1 MNFFHP
7 PGKGRKEYI
16 TTIINPIINIKK
28 MEKSM
33 NNTTT
38 RILNLIILDRSGSM
52 YSIREAAV
60 SHLNECLQTIKCAQK
75 ENEGQKHSVTIVTFN
90 HKPQYLFTNSDPD
103 FVNEIT
109 LSDYIPEGMT
119 ALYDAVGSSV
129 QALRKVVQPGDCV
142 LVSIITDG
150 YENSS
155 REYSLGNVKKL
166 IEDTSAEGWVYT
178 FMAANI
184 DEHAVARDL
193 SIKNVD
199 NFCSN
204 SEDFSKKS
212 ATWNRSRKTFYCR
225 HALGKD
231 VSSNF
236 FDDNYE

>member
-1 MNFFHP
+1 
-7 PGKGRKEYI
+7 
-16 TTIINPIINIKK
+16 
-28 MEKSM
+28 MET
-33 NNTTT
+33 NTTS
-38 RILNLIILDRSGSM
+38 RIHNLIILDRSGSM
-52 YSIREAAV
+52 YSIRQEAV
-60 SHLNECLQTIKCAQK
+60 NHLNECLQTIKSAPK
-75 ENEGQKHSVTIVTFN
+75 EFAGQKHSVTIVTFN
-90 HKPQYLFTNSDPD
+90 HKPQYLFLNSDPE

-109 LSDYIPEGMT
+109 ISDYIPEGMT

-129 QALRKVVQPGDCV
+129 TALRKVVQPGDCV

-199 NFCSN
+199 SFRSD
-204 SEDFSKKS
+204 SEDFCKKS
-212 ATWNRSRKTFYCR
+212 ATWNRSRKAFYSKR
-225 HALGKD
+225 ALGKD

-236 FDDNYE
+236 FNDDDE

>member
-1 MNFFHP
+1 
-7 PGKGRKEYI
+7 
-16 TTIINPIINIKK
+16 
-28 MEKSM
+28 MET
-33 NNTTT
+33 NTNS
-38 RILNLIILDRSGSM
+38 RIHNLIILDRSGSM
-52 YSIREAAV
+52 YSIRQEAV
-60 SHLNECLQTIKCAQK
+60 NHLNECLQTIKCAQK

-90 HKPQYLFTNSDPD
+90 HKPQYLFINSDPD

-109 LSDYIPEGMT
+109 LSDYIPEGTT

-129 QALRKVVQPGDCV
+129 QALRKVVQPGDYV

-150 YENSS
+150 YENAS
-155 REYSLGNVKKL
+155 REYSLRNVKKL

-199 NFCSN
+199 NFCSD
-204 SEDFSKKS
+204 SEDFCKKS
-212 ATWNRSRKTFYCR
+212 ANWNRSRKTFYCKR
-225 HALGKD
+225 ALGKD

-236 FDDNYE
+236 FNDDDDE

>member
-1 MNFFHP
+1 
-7 PGKGRKEYI
+7 
-16 TTIINPIINIKK
+16 
-28 MEKSM
+28 MET
-33 NNTTT
+33 NTTS
-38 RILNLIILDRSGSM
+38 RIHNLIILDRSGSM
-52 YSIREAAV
+52 YSIRQEAV
-60 SHLNECLQTIKCAQK
+60 NHLNECLQTIKCAQK
-75 ENEGQKHSVTIVTFN
+75 ENEGQKHSVSIVTFN
-90 HKPQYLFTNSDPD
+90 HKPQYLFLNSDPE

-109 LSDYIPEGMT
+109 ISDYIPEGMT

-129 QALRKVVQPGDCV
+129 TALRKVVQPGDCV

-150 YENSS
+150 YENAS

-199 NFCSN
+199 NFCSD
-204 SEDFSKKS
+204 SEDFCKKS
-212 ATWNRSRKTFYCR
+212 ASWNRSRKAFYSKR
-225 HALGKD
+225 ALGKD

>member
-1 MNFFHP
+1 
-7 PGKGRKEYI
+7 
-16 TTIINPIINIKK
+16 
-28 MEKSM
+28 MET
-33 NNTTT
+33 NTTS
-38 RILNLIILDRSGSM
+38 RIHNLIILDRSGSM
-52 YSIREAAV
+52 YSIRQEAV
-60 SHLNECLQTIKCAQK
+60 NHLNECLQTIKCAQK

-90 HKPQYLFTNSDPD
+90 HKPQYLFLNSDPE

-109 LSDYIPEGMT
+109 ISDYIPEGMT

-129 QALRKVVQPGDCV
+129 TALRKVVQPGDCV

-150 YENSS
+150 YENAS

-199 NFCSN
+199 SFRSD
-204 SEDFSKKS
+204 SEDFCKKS
-212 ATWNRSRKTFYCR
+212 ATWNRSRKAFYSKR
-225 HALGKD
+225 ALGKD

>member
-1 MNFFHP
+1 
-7 PGKGRKEYI
+7 
-16 TTIINPIINIKK
+16 
-28 MEKSM
+28 MET
-33 NNTTT
+33 NTTS
-38 RILNLIILDRSGSM
+38 RIHNLIILDRSGSM
-52 YSIREAAV
+52 YSIRQEAV
-60 SHLNECLQTIKCAQK
+60 NHLNECLQTIKCAQK

-90 HKPQYLFTNSDPD
+90 HKPQYLFLNSDPE

-109 LSDYIPEGMT
+109 ISDYIPEGMT

-129 QALRKVVQPGDCV
+129 TALRKVVQPGDCV

-150 YENSS
+150 YENAS

-199 NFCSN
+199 NFCSD
-204 SEDFSKKS
+204 SEDFCKKS
-212 ATWNRSRKTFYCR
+212 ATWNRSRKAFYSKR
-225 HALGKD
+225 ALGKD

>member
-1 MNFFHP
+1 
-7 PGKGRKEYI
+7 
-16 TTIINPIINIKK
+16 
-28 MEKSM
+28 MET
-33 NNTTT
+33 NTTS
-38 RILNLIILDRSGSM
+38 RIHNLIILDRSGSM
-52 YSIREAAV
+52 YSIRQEAV
-60 SHLNECLQTIKCAQK
+60 NHLNECLQTIKCAQK

-90 HKPQYLFTNSDPD
+90 HKPQYLFLNSDPE

-129 QALRKVVQPGDCV
+129 TALRKVVQPGDCV

-150 YENSS
+150 YENAS

-199 NFCSN
+199 NFRSD
-204 SEDFSKKS
+204 SEDFCKKS
-212 ATWNRSRKTFYCR
+212 ATWNRSRKAFYSKR
-225 HALGKD
+225 ALGKD

>member
-1 MNFFHP
+1 
-7 PGKGRKEYI
+7 
-16 TTIINPIINIKK
+16 
-28 MEKSM
+28 MET
-33 NNTTT
+33 NTTS
-38 RILNLIILDRSGSM
+38 RIHNLIILDRSGSM
-52 YSIREAAV
+52 YSIRQEAV
-60 SHLNECLQTIKCAQK
+60 NHLNECLQTIKCAQK

-90 HKPQYLFTNSDPD
+90 HKPQYLFLNSVPE

-109 LSDYIPEGMT
+109 ISDYIPEGMT

-129 QALRKVVQPGDCV
+129 TALRKVVQPGDCV

-150 YENSS
+150 YENAS
-155 REYSLGNVKKL
+155 REYSLVNVKKL
-166 IEDTSAEGWVYT
+166 IEETSAEGWVYT

-199 NFCSN
+199 NFCSD
-204 SEDFSKKS
+204 SEDFCKKS
-212 ATWNRSRKTFYCR
+212 ASWNRSRKAFYSKR
-225 HALGKD
+225 ALGKD

>member
-1 MNFFHP
+1 
-7 PGKGRKEYI
+7 
-16 TTIINPIINIKK
+16 
-28 MEKSM
+28 MET
-33 NNTTT
+33 NTTS
-38 RILNLIILDRSGSM
+38 RIHNLIILDRSGSM
-52 YSIREAAV
+52 YSIRQEAV
-60 SHLNECLQTIKCAQK
+60 NHLNECLQTIKCAQK

-150 YENSS
+150 YENAS

-199 NFCSN
+199 SFRSD
-204 SEDFSKKS
+204 SEDFCKKS
-212 ATWNRSRKTFYCR
+212 ATWNRSRKAFYSKR
-225 HALGKD
+225 ALGKD

>member
-1 MNFFHP
+1 
-7 PGKGRKEYI
+7 
-16 TTIINPIINIKK
+16 
-28 MEKSM
+28 MET
-33 NNTTT
+33 NTTS
-38 RILNLIILDRSGSM
+38 RIHNLIILDRSGSM
-52 YSIREAAV
+52 YSIRQEAV
-60 SHLNECLQTIKCAQK
+60 NHLNECLQTIKCAQK
-75 ENEGQKHSVTIVTFN
+75 ENEGQKHSVPIVTFN
-90 HKPQYLFTNSDPD
+90 HKPQYLFLNSDPE

-109 LSDYIPEGMT
+109 ISDYIPEGMT

-129 QALRKVVQPGDCV
+129 TALRKVVQPGDCV

-150 YENSS
+150 YENAS

-199 NFCSN
+199 NFCSD
-204 SEDFSKKS
+204 SEDFCKKS
-212 ATWNRSRKTFYCR
+212 ATWNRSRKAFYSKR
-225 HALGKD
+225 ALGKD